1 MVKFSFIV
9 KDELGLHARPAGQL
23 VKEAAKC
30 TSKVTLKKGEKTGDA
45 KRIFNVM
52 GLSVKGGDEVEV
64 MVEGEK
70 EQEEAAALE
79 AFVLDNPGQI
89 LRCPTQR
96 GRYDTTENGH
106 K

>member
-1 MVKFSFIV
+1 MVKFSFVV

-30 TSKVTLKKGEKTGDA
+30 TSKVTLKKGDKTGDA

-52 GLSVKGGDEVEV
+52 GLSVKGGDEVEI

-79 AFVLDNPGQI
+79 AFV
-89 LRCPTQR
+89 
-96 GRYDTTENGH
+96 TENI
-106 K
+106 